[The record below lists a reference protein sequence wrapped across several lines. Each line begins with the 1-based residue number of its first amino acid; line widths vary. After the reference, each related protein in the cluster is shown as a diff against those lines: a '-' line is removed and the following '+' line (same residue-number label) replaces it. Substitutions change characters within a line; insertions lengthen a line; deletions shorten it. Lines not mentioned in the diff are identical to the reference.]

1 MLDSC
6 FTFYTK
12 EAEEREDGLYT
23 WVEYKGREFYNWRMT
38 KPKGRFFFPLTLS
51 ANLESPTAY

>member
-12 EAEEREDGLYT
+12 EAEEREAGLYA
-23 WVEYKGREFYNWRMT
+23 WVEYKGRGFYNWRMT
-38 KPKGRFFFPLTLS
+38 KPKGRFSFH
-51 ANLESPTAY
+51 

>member
-12 EAEEREDGLYT
+12 EAAEREDGLYA
-23 WVEYKGREFYNWRMT
+23 WVKFNLQAESSIIGRWLN
-38 KPKGRFFFPLTLS
+38 PKGDFSFP
-51 ANLESPTAY
+51 

>member
-12 EAEEREDGLYT
+12 EAEEREDGLYA
-23 WVEYKGREFYNWRMT
+23 WVEYNLKAENSITGR
-38 KPKGRFFFPLTLS
+38 
-51 ANLESPTAY
+51 